1 MRPALVLASLAL
13 LALDCSAADVPK
25 EGTFDYTTCFT
36 RTRSRIDYSPTRFA
50 YSYAETGT
58 TVNEPRGGPFDENQV
73 VCVGMT
79 LSFDG
84 KMSGGSVCEGKD
96 KDGDKRLTR
105 FAYDDEGKLQR
116 QEIAGTGKFDG
127 MATTTTYR
135 PLGPP
140 REIKPGIFEYCT
152 KNTGTYKFK

>member
-1 MRPALVLASLAL
+1 MGRAFIAAGFAL
-13 LALDCSAADVPK
+13 LALECLAGAAPSS

-36 RTRSRIDYSPTRFA
+36 RTRTRIDYSPTRFA
-50 YSYAETGT
+50 YSYGV
-58 TVNEPRGGPFDENQV
+58 TVNEPRGGPFDGNQV

-84 KMSGGSVCEGKD
+84 KLSGGSVCEGRD
-96 KDGDKRLTR
+96 RDGDKRLTR

-127 MATTTTYR
+127 MVTTTVYR
-135 PLGPP
+135 PLGAPK
-140 REIKPGIFEYCT
+140 EVSPGVFEYCT
-152 KNTGTYKFK
+152 RNTGTYTLR